1 MDSQPPPPL
10 VPISDIITTAWPRR
24 AVKACAS
31 CRRDKI
37 RCDGNKP
44 CGGCIKKGYS
54 IEQCVAG
61 CENCR
66 KARARCEDGKPCL
79 RCREE
84 QVECTEAHIH
94 TILRVD
100 PPPVLVLR
108 GAHRSKPDRA
118 KLACQNCRRDNK
130 KCDDQ
135 RPCPRCVARGEEC
148 VHLGK
153 GPKLVKLRCEGCRQ
167 DNKKCEDARPCRQC
181 VEHGRDC
188 VSVQRKG
195 RGHGTR
201 VKAACVYCRRDK
213 VRCGGARPCGHCVR
227 KGYQCIDRIC
237 QTCTQQGID
246 GECPHREAQIG
257 DLERPDDD
265 VGSSSQHHL
274 PTIGHVQ
281 QSSMMMAPPPFP
293 SHVYGPTPYHV
304 LATQSNHE
312 MGPPLHP
319 PALSAIGSYYPIID
333 PAINGPRPNISSER
347 YDPSLLVER
356 GTNDLLKSDG

>member
-1 MDSQPPPPL
+1 MDSQQQPPP

-37 RCDGNKP
+37 RCDGQKP
-44 CGGCIKKGYS
+44 CGGCVKKGYT

-66 KARARCEDGKPCL
+66 KARARCEGGKPCL

-84 QVECTEAHIH
+84 QVECTEGHH
-94 TILRVD
+94 HPVLRAE
-100 PPPVLVLR
+100 PPPALLLR
-108 GAHRSKPDRA
+108 GPHRSKPDRA

-135 RPCPRCVARGEEC
+135 RPCSRCIARGEEC
-148 VHLGK
+148 VHVGK

-181 VEHGRDC
+181 VECGKEC
-188 VSVQRKG
+188 INVQRKG

-213 VRCGGARPCGHCVR
+213 VRCEGMRPCVHCAR

-237 QTCTQQGID
+237 QICTQQGVS
-246 GECPHREAQIG
+246 GGCPHLGEG
-257 DLERPDDD
+257 PDSDAAIAM
-265 VGSSSQHHL
+265 GCMQPPL
-274 PTIGHVQ
+274 PTSIQVQ
-281 QSSMMMAPPPFP
+281 HSSMMMAPLPFP
-293 SHVYGPTPYHV
+293 SQVYGPIPYHL
-304 LATQSNHE
+304 LAQSNHE
-312 MGPPLHP
+312 IGSSHV
-319 PALSAIGSYYPIID
+319 PALPRPIGSFYPIVD
-333 PAINGPRPNISSER
+333 SPINCPQPNISSER
-347 YDPSLLVER
+347 YDPLLT
-356 GTNDLLKSDG
+356 GPSDFSKSGG